1 MSPIWLSPEPAPGL
15 TGGQAQRHAD
25 LEGDVRERQRVEID
39 RMRLAGGRFA
49 GDRRL
54 RYMLKEELFIRTPDG
69 MVPTPRAEQLAA
81 LYAGR

>member
-1 MSPIWLSPEPAPGL
+1 
-15 TGGQAQRHAD
+15 
-25 LEGDVRERQRVEID
+25 
-39 RMRLAGGRFA
+39 MRLAGGRFA